1 MKSPTVY
8 VLRTYTVGDIVKI
21 ETAIALEFGALNQS
35 IITSYQLGRIIFAL
49 YQAKSYQGKPIAYLR
64 EESAPNRARYRKI
77 LQNLE
82 SSGLLSNS
90 STAKHPEIFSVL
102 AQNTVSAD
110 EIACSIDP
118 FCYVSH
124 LSAMEYLGL
133 TDRLSKVL
141 FLSGA
146 EPARWKQLA
155 TEKMLKDLGEA
166 YKRYL
171 ETELPHLKR
180 FSLKKIGKKTISLY
194 TTKHYDAGAYTRVQ
208 GQALKVSSIGR
219 TFLDMI
225 RQPSLCGGIYH
236 ALEAYSDNAARYLR
250 LIVDEVQRHGTII
263 DKVRVGYILDERIG
277 LKHPTIETWLENV
290 QRGGSRKLVAEN
302 PYTPTYSEKWGL
314 SINIEEIE

>member
-1 MKSPTVY
+1 MK
-8 VLRTYTVGDIVKI
+8 L
-21 ETAIALEFGALNQS
+21 ETAVALEIGALNKP

-49 YQAKSYQGKPIAYLR
+49 YQAKIYQGKPIAYLR
-64 EESAPNRARYRKI
+64 EESTPTRARYRKI

-82 SSGLLSNS
+82 SSGVLSNS

-102 AQNTVSAD
+102 SQTSASAD
-110 EIACSIDP
+110 ETACFIDP

-124 LSAMEYLGL
+124 LSAMEYHGL
-133 TDRLSKVL
+133 TDRFPKVL

-146 EPARWKQLA
+146 EPTHWKQLA
-155 TEKMLKDLGEA
+155 IERMLKDLGES
-166 YKRYL
+166 YKSYL
-171 ETELPHLKR
+171 ETELPPLKR
-180 FSLKKIGKKTISLY
+180 FTLKKIAKKTISLY
-194 TTKHYDAGAYTRVQ
+194 ATKHYDAGAYIRVQ
-208 GQALKVSSIGR
+208 GQSLKVSSIGR

-236 ALEAYSDNAARYLR
+236 VLEAYSENADRYLR
-250 LIVDEVQRHGTII
+250 LIVDEVQQHGTII
-263 DKVRVGYILDERIG
+263 DKVRVGYILEERIG
-277 LKHPTIETWLENV
+277 LAHPTIKTWLENV